1 MVDNEYYWRDFV
13 KEVQIQLNSLIKQ
26 LHLAYERRND
36 CIYNIKDNLVKYQ
49 EAGVDVSV
57 VFDIDNRS
65 KIYFNKKQDALL
77 GTKLMS
83 YIRSYNYLV
92 YERLDK
98 LDDDIE
104 TLAALKELPSE
115 IYTYMQDEVN
125 NEIANLLCKGNN
137 YSFGSSV
144 GYVYV
149 YYKKTMP
156 GDVCSVVDWGA
167 TKDLKKKLLEQGI
180 NIRTA
185 DNPNGIPYFIYYD
198 YDWCIKA
205 VYHKVKG
212 RIPQSV
218 YYKFKF
224 GHTSSAYENGEKTI
238 DRTPFAMKGK
248 TVDEIATNRRL
259 NCFNKILA
267 ICFNHPDEAIKLY
280 RNNLPKQNNAL

>member
-1 MVDNEYYWRDFV
+1 
-13 KEVQIQLNSLIKQ
+13 
-26 LHLAYERRND
+26 
-36 CIYNIKDNLVKYQ
+36 
-49 EAGVDVSV
+49 
-57 VFDIDNRS
+57 
-65 KIYFNKKQDALL
+65 
-77 GTKLMS
+77 
-83 YIRSYNYLV
+83 
-92 YERLDK
+92 
-98 LDDDIE
+98 
-104 TLAALKELPSE
+104 
-115 IYTYMQDEVN
+115 MQDEVN

-185 DNPNGIPYFIYYD
+185 DNPNGIPYFIDYD
-198 YDWCIKA
+198 NDWCIKA

>member
-1 MVDNEYYWRDFV
+1 MVDNEYKWTEIL
-13 KEVQIQLNSLIKQ
+13 KEYKIQLNSLIKQ

-36 CIYNIKDNLVKYQ
+36 CIYNIKDNLAKYQ

-115 IYTYMQDEVN
+115 MYTYMQDEVN
-125 NEIANLLCKGNN
+125 IEIANLLCKGNY

-185 DNPNGIPYFIYYD
+185 DNPNGIPYCIYYD
-198 YDWCIKA
+198 YDWGIKA

-212 RIPQSV
+212 RIPQSL

-238 DRTPFAMKGK
+238 DRTPFAM
-248 TVDEIATNRRL
+248 
-259 NCFNKILA
+259 
-267 ICFNHPDEAIKLY
+267 
-280 RNNLPKQNNAL
+280 